1 MFSAACLRSL
11 SFHTILWINNVIH
24 GGVSNLKFAVIP
36 NMTRKNAFDVTSRVL
51 AELKKLGCAAYM
63 ESALSLQFADSGAEF
78 FGEAEAIE
86 KCDMV
91 ISVGGDGSFINA
103 AKKALVYAKPLLCVN
118 AGKLAYLAAMEC
130 DELSLLKN
138 VADGDF
144 VTENRMLLDA
154 SVIDKNG
161 EIIYHSNCIN
171 DAVVSRSGS
180 IRIMKLSLYCNGAP
194 LIEYMADGAIISTPT
209 GSTAYSLS
217 AGGPVVEPC
226 VESVLVTPVCPHSM
240 FSRSI
245 ILDGSSVLTAYHD
258 NSGEAI
264 LSCDGG
270 TAVLVPEGA
279 RVEVKRAAEHITLVK
294 VKNDTFIDILNKKIS
309 V

>member
-1 MFSAACLRSL
+1 MSD
-11 SFHTILWINNVIH
+11 
-24 GGVSNLKFAVIP
+24 LKFAVIP
-36 NMTRKNAFDVTSRVL
+36 NMTRKNAFAVTSQVL
-51 AELKKLGCAAYM
+51 AEIRKLGCTAFM
-63 ESALSLQFADSGAEF
+63 DSSLEADFKDCSVSFCE
-78 FGEAEAIE
+78 ENRAIE
-86 KCDMV
+86 QSEMV

-103 AKKALVYAKPLLCVN
+103 AKKALVYGKPLLCVN

-130 DELSLLKN
+130 DELALLKN
-138 VADGDF
+138 VVDGNYL
-144 VTENRMLLDA
+144 TENRMLLDA

-161 EIIYHSNCIN
+161 KIIYHSNCIN
-171 DAVVSRSGS
+171 DAVISRSGS
-180 IRIMKLSLYCNGAP
+180 IRIMKLSLYCNAAP

-217 AGGPVVEPC
+217 AGGPVVEPS
-226 VESVLVTPVCPHSM
+226 VESVVVTPVCPHSM

-245 ILDGSSVLTAYHD
+245 ILGGSSVVTALHD

-270 TAVLVPEGA
+270 AAVLVPEGA
-279 RVEVKRAAEHITLVK
+279 RVEVKRASEHITLVK

>member
-1 MFSAACLRSL
+1 M
-11 SFHTILWINNVIH
+11 
-24 GGVSNLKFAVIP
+24 KFAVIP
-36 NMTRKNAFDVTSRVL
+36 NMTRKNAFTVTSQVL
-51 AELKKLGCAAYM
+51 AEIKKLGCTAFIDSLLEADFKDCSVSFCE
-63 ESALSLQFADSGAEF
+63 ESC
-78 FGEAEAIE
+78 AIE
-86 KCDMV
+86 QSDMV

-103 AKKALVYAKPLLCVN
+103 AKKALVYGKPLLCVN

-130 DELSLLKN
+130 DELALLKN
-138 VADGDF
+138 VVDGNYL
-144 VTENRMLLDA
+144 TENRMLLDA

-161 EIIYHSNCIN
+161 KIIYHSNCIN
-171 DAVVSRSGS
+171 DAVISRSGS
-180 IRIMKLSLYCNGAP
+180 IRIMKLSLYCNAAP
-194 LIEYMADGAIISTPT
+194 LIEYMADGAIIATPT

-217 AGGPVVEPC
+217 AGGPVVEPS
-226 VESVLVTPVCPHSM
+226 VESMVVTPVCPHSM

-245 ILDGSSVLTAYHD
+245 ILGGSSVVTAFHD

-270 TAVLVPEGA
+270 AAVLVPEGA
-279 RVEVKRAAEHITLVK
+279 RVEVKRASEHITLVK

>member
-1 MFSAACLRSL
+1 M
-11 SFHTILWINNVIH
+11 
-24 GGVSNLKFAVIP
+24 SNLKFAVIP
-36 NMTRKNAFDVTSRVL
+36 NMTRKNAFAVTSKVL
-51 AELKKLGCAAYM
+51 EKLNNLGCETFM
-63 ESALSLQFADSGAEF
+63 ELSLEAEF
-78 FGEAEAIE
+78 KDCSVSFCEESRAIE
-86 KCDMV
+86 QCDMV

-130 DELSLLKN
+130 DELEFLRN
-138 VADGDF
+138 VVDGNYL
-144 VTENRMLLDA
+144 TESRMLLDA
-154 SVIDKNG
+154 SVVDKNG
-161 EIIYHSNCIN
+161 KIIYHSNCIN
-171 DAVVSRSGS
+171 DAVISRSGS

-217 AGGPVVEPC
+217 AGGPVVEPS

-245 ILDGSSVLTAYHD
+245 ILGGSSVVTAFHD

-270 TAVLVPEGA
+270 AAVLVPEGA
-279 RVEVKRAAEHITLVK
+279 RVEVKQAAEHITLVK
-294 VKNDTFIDILNKKIS
+294 VKNDTFIDILNKKLS

>member
-1 MFSAACLRSL
+1 MSD
-11 SFHTILWINNVIH
+11 
-24 GGVSNLKFAVIP
+24 LKFAVIP
-36 NMTRKNAFDVTSRVL
+36 NMTRKNAYAVTVQVL
-51 AELKKLGCAAYM
+51 AEIKKLGCAAFM
-63 ESALSLQFADSGAEF
+63 NAALETDFKECDVSFCE
-78 FGEAEAIE
+78 ENRAIE
-86 KCDMV
+86 QSDMV

-103 AKKALVYAKPLLCVN
+103 AKKALVYGKPLLCVN

-130 DELSLLKN
+130 DEIALLKN
-138 VADGDF
+138 VVDGNYQ
-144 VTENRMLLDA
+144 TENRMLLDA

-171 DAVVSRSGS
+171 DAVISRSGS

-194 LIEYMADGAIISTPT
+194 LIEYMADGAIIATPT

-226 VESVLVTPVCPHSM
+226 VESMVVTPVCPHSM

-245 ILDGSSVLTAYHD
+245 ILGGSSVVTAFHD

-270 TAVLVPEGA
+270 EAVLVPENA
-279 RVEVKRAAEHITLVK
+279 KVQVQRASEHIALVK
-294 VKNDTFIDILNKKIS
+294 VKNDTFIDVLNKKIS

>member
-1 MFSAACLRSL
+1 M
-11 SFHTILWINNVIH
+11 
-24 GGVSNLKFAVIP
+24 SNLKFAVIP
-36 NMTRKNAFDVTSRVL
+36 NMTRKNAFTVTSQVL
-51 AELKKLGCAAYM
+51 AEIKKLGCTAFMDSLLEADFKDCSVSFCE
-63 ESALSLQFADSGAEF
+63 ESR
-78 FGEAEAIE
+78 AIE
-86 KCDMV
+86 QSDMV
-91 ISVGGDGSFINA
+91 VSVGGDGSFINA
-103 AKKALVYAKPLLCVN
+103 AKKALVYGKPLLCVN

-130 DELSLLKN
+130 DELALLEN
-138 VADGDF
+138 VVDGNYL
-144 VTENRMLLDA
+144 TENRMLLDA

-171 DAVVSRSGS
+171 DAVISRSGS
-180 IRIMKLSLYCNGAP
+180 IRIMKLSLYCNAAP

-217 AGGPVVEPC
+217 AGGPVVEPS
-226 VESVLVTPVCPHSM
+226 VESMVVTPVCPHSM

-245 ILDGSSVLTAYHD
+245 ILGGSSVVTAFHD

-270 TAVLVPEGA
+270 AAVLVPEGA